1 MSNILIIKHGS
12 LGDIAQISG
21 AIQDIK
27 ENHQND
33 KIYILTTP
41 PYEDLLKKCPFLDE
55 ILIDKRLSRLNL
67 FYLFKLKKKLND
79 LNFSKIFDL
88 QNSSRTSF
96 YRKYILRNQTWFSTE
111 TTLPSDKTKE
121 DFDEDSVLERFDYQ
135 LSSSGVLT
143 RNTLHPDFSWACE
156 NIEDLKFK
164 YNLKKYILLFPFCSP
179 SLPHKKWP
187 HFNQL
192 INLIKER
199 YSNIKIIVAPGP
211 LEINDSKEID
221 AQIILEN
228 NKAIKITQ
236 LAGLIKCSSFVIS
249 NDTGPAHMAAH
260 LGSKGITLFGRHT
273 TPHKVSIET
282 DNFKAIVNKDLK
294 NLSATEVY
302 EKIINN
308 LDLIH

>member
-27 ENHQND
+27 ENYQNN

-79 LNFSKIFDL
+79 LDFSRIFDL

-96 YRKYILRNQTWFSTE
+96 YRKYILKKQTWSSTE
-111 TTLPSDKTKE
+111 TTLPSNKTKE
-121 DFDEDSVLERFDYQ
+121 DFEEDSVLKRFDYQ
-135 LSSSGVLT
+135 LSISGILT
-143 RNTLHPDFSWACE
+143 KNTLYPDFSWACE
-156 NIEDLKFK
+156 NIDDLKTR

-179 SLPHKKWP
+179 GLPHKKWP
-187 HFNQL
+187 YFNQL
-192 INLIKER
+192 INLIKEK
-199 YSNIKIIVAPGP
+199 YNNIKIVVAPGP
-211 LEINDSKEID
+211 SEINDSKKID

-236 LAGLIKCSSFVIS
+236 LAGLIKYSSFVIS

-260 LGSKGITLFGRHT
+260 LGCKGVALFGHHT
-273 TPHKVSIET
+273 SPHKVSVET
-282 DNFKAIVNKDLK
+282 DIFKAIVKDNLKDL
-294 NLSATEVY
+294 SAEEVY
-302 EKIINN
+302 KIILNQ
-308 LDLIH
+308 LSSI